1 LTRPELEA
9 AITDRLLTDNHDR
22 ELRLVQAMRESALG
36 RGSAALGLSEVV
48 AALNQ
53 GRVAHLAYD
62 PGVRYVGSID
72 ELGALHPEG
81 ERPAATGSLEH
92 EPRLTERIIERS
104 LATGARISPV
114 EGASSDALAEAGGIA
129 ALLRW

>member
-1 LTRPELEA
+1 
-9 AITDRLLTDNHDR
+9 
-22 ELRLVQAMRESALG
+22 MRERALG
-36 RGSAALGLSEVV
+36 RGAAALGLSEVI

-72 ELGALHPEG
+72 QRGALHAEG
-81 ERPAATGSLEH
+81 ELPPAAGSLRH
-92 EPRLTERIIERS
+92 EPRLTERIVERS

-114 EGASSDALAEAGGIA
+114 EGASATALAEAGGMA